1 MCCEGNRGADRVD
14 VRFAGRE
21 YSLSTGNDAG
31 SEEAREM
38 MNDPPR
44 SDEGFRPTPKMI
56 IGAVLGV
63 LALVFIFQN
72 SQKGTVQ
79 FLWMD
84 FTTAYWIWLLLMFL
98 IGGLVGY
105 MVAMRRVK
113 RGAA

>member
-1 MCCEGNRGADRVD
+1 
-14 VRFAGRE
+14 
-21 YSLSTGNDAG
+21 
-31 SEEAREM
+31 M
-38 MNDPPR
+38 MKDPPTT
-44 SDEGFRPTPKMI
+44 DEGFRPTPKMI
-56 IGAVLGV
+56 VGAALGV

-98 IGGLVGY
+98 IGGIVGY